1 MNLDKPK
8 STVKGVALKLAH
20 RFLGYHEPVVVAGP
34 KPLLTEF
41 GTYHTIN
48 WILHYFNYH
57 LYFDL

>member
-41 GTYHTIN
+41 GIHQRLGSCEGRMIM
-48 WILHYFNYH
+48 L
-57 LYFDL
+57 